1 MSEQALAALPLSH
14 ATRDFIGGAHAMIVA
29 GQDIAAQ
36 DGATMPVH
44 DPASGRVIAEVP
56 AGGKTEVDRA
66 VSAARAALEGPWS
79 RLRPVERERLILRLA
94 DAVEADGAV
103 LAETETA
110 NNGQPLGMAQGLE
123 VGASAEHLRY
133 MAGWATKIYGQTL
146 DVSIGMPPGA
156 KYRVMTRKEPVGVV
170 GAIVPWNFP
179 LLMAVWKIAPALA
192 AGCTVVLKPADE
204 TPLTALRLGQ
214 LARSVGIPEGVLNI
228 VTGRGAEAGAALAA
242 HPGIDKIAF
251 TGSTQTGKLIGHAA
265 IDNMTRLT
273 LELGGKS
280 PMVMFDDMDL
290 DLLPFA
296 AGVGVFF
303 NQGQVCTCGS
313 RVLVQRGIYDRVVEA
328 FAGTVAG
335 MTMGSG
341 FDPSAQV
348 NPVVSARQQAKIN
361 GMIAAGQATGAT
373 IHTNSAALPEGGF
386 YVRPTVVTGAGPD
399 NTLVRDEIFGPVT
412 TIQPF
417 DTVEEGIAMANDSVY
432 GLSASV
438 WTRDISRAFNVTDAL
453 KAGTVWVNAHNLVD
467 PNMPFGGYKQSGM
480 GREHGSMVIE
490 NYLETKSVCMMV

>member
-1 MSEQALAALPLSH
+1 
-14 ATRDFIGGAHAMIVA
+14 
-29 GQDIAAQ
+29 
-36 DGATMPVH
+36 
-44 DPASGRVIAEVP
+44 
-56 AGGKTEVDRA
+56 
-66 VSAARAALEGPWS
+66 
-79 RLRPVERERLILRLA
+79 
-94 DAVEADGAV
+94 
-103 LAETETA
+103 
-110 NNGQPLGMAQGLE
+110 
-123 VGASAEHLRY
+123 
-133 MAGWATKIYGQTL
+133 
-146 DVSIGMPPGA
+146 
-156 KYRVMTRKEPVGVV
+156 
-170 GAIVPWNFP
+170 
-179 LLMAVWKIAPALA
+179 
-192 AGCTVVLKPADE
+192 
-204 TPLTALRLGQ
+204 
-214 LARSVGIPEGVLNI
+214 
-228 VTGRGAEAGAALAA
+228 LAA

-417 DTVEEGIAMANDSVY
+417 DTVEEGITMANDSVY